1 MNRHDKVSTTD
12 RSATRFPAV
21 TALCGRLVLYC
32 CCLFLLAILTASFA
46 QAEEVPPENLR
57 AQIEALLD
65 QHNIKAA
72 GLRLVGEASP
82 VQTEG
87 NIESRIERLLDG
99 YSYVLL
105 RDSTNGVVEKLI
117 VVGRHGARPARGLR
131 VSVRTTRR
139 GSGHFVDADIVGQG
153 SGRQK
158 VSLLVDTGASF
169 IVLPASLKS
178 PLGYDGVKLTKRTL
192 STAAGPVEG
201 EMAVLRTVAV
211 GKALVKDVAVAFVD
225 DELLGLPGLLGMSFL
240 KRFVTVIDDD
250 RNEVTL
256 ERRP

>member
-1 MNRHDKVSTTD
+1 MNCHGKFLTTD
-12 RSATRFPAV
+12 RCATKFPAV
-21 TALCGRLVLYC
+21 IPRCGRLVLFC
-32 CCLFLLAILTASFA
+32 CCLFLLPVLAASFA
-46 QAEEVPPENLR
+46 QAEEAPPQNLR
-57 AQIEALLD
+57 AQIEALVD

-72 GLRLVGEASP
+72 GLHLVSEAAP

-87 NIESRIERLLDG
+87 DIESRIERLLDG
-99 YSYVLL
+99 YNYVLL
-105 RDSTNGVVEKLI
+105 RGPTNGVVEKLI
-117 VVGRHGARPARGLR
+117 VIGPHGARPARSLR

-169 IVLPASLKS
+169 VVLPASLKS